1 MPIDRVPA
9 PPQGIEVLE
18 AAAPLFDLGSVLI
31 TPAVLAFL
39 SKHAI
44 CPAAL
49 LSRHQQGDWG
59 SVDHE
64 DAKAN
69 DWALRSGAQL
79 MGVHVVDHVVI
90 WVVTEAVGGKGNQAS
105 TRLLFPEEY

>member
-9 PPQGIEVLE
+9 PSQGIEVLE

-69 DWALRSGAQL
+69 DWALRSGARL

-90 WVVTEAVGGKGNQAS
+90 WVVTEVACSGNRAS
-105 TRLLFPEEY
+105 TRLLFPDEY